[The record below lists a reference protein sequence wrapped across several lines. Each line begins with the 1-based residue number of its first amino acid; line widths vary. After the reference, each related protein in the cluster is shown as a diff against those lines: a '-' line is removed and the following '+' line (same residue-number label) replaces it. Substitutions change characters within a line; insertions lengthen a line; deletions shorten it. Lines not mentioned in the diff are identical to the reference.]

1 MARYRKWPYEHLF
14 LDPVKVAEALS
25 ERTGADIAGH
35 NVRYWFHAYPVKYPD
50 RPQPP
55 APVVLV
61 TYGMPA
67 RAGSPRWEPG
77 QMQDWENWYRATP
90 HEAFTAGNQHA
101 RQRWGPVTEEQQAGF
116 RRVLAAAQREG
127 RAPSLAEVR
136 EATGLGYMRARQM
149 ITEAGFPPAAPDAD
163 EAALVARVRA
173 IIAGEPG
180 VTASQIGKR
189 LGTRWDRTLRLVEA
203 AGGIPAR
210 LVDAAD
216 PRWEPRPE
224 DGRVPV
230 RQVTEVCPVS
240 ASMLSRMVSRGE
252 LKAADPVRDRGQV
265 WFRPGPLVEFF
276 NARELAKPGVRP
288 PEPAGTPDP

>member
-1 MARYRKWPYEHLF
+1 MARHRKWPYEHLF
-14 LDPVKVAEALS
+14 LDPVEVAAELS

-35 NVRYWFHAYPVKYPD
+35 NVRYWFHAYPVKHPD

-55 APVVLV
+55 VPAVMV
-61 TYGMPA
+61 TYGMPTGT
-67 RAGSPRWEPG
+67 GSPRWRPE
-77 QMQDWENWYRATP
+77 QMQDWEDWYRATP
-90 HEAFTAGNQHA
+90 HEAFTEGNQHV
-101 RQRWGPVTEEQQAGF
+101 RRRWGPVTEEQRAGF
-116 RRVLAAAQREG
+116 RRVLAAAQEEG
-127 RAPSLAEVR
+127 RAPTLPEVR
-136 EATGLGYMRARQM
+136 EATGLGYVRARHLM
-149 ITEAGFPPAAPDAD
+149 TEEGFPPAVPGGDD
-163 EAALVARVRA
+163 AALAGRVRA
-173 IIAGEPG
+173 MIAERPG

-203 AGGIPAR
+203 AGGIPAC

-216 PRWEPRPE
+216 PRWDPRPE

-265 WFRPGPLVEFF
+265 WFRLEPLVEFF